1 MDFDITADGVSA
13 LADSITALAA
23 AAAAFQGIR
32 SLNAWRKEAL
42 GRRRFEVAE
51 DVLASFYR
59 AQEILSFVRSP
70 FISAG
75 ELTDEE
81 GVDKSL
87 TSNSDYVP
95 LRRLHDQA
103 EFFTSLRAKKQ
114 IFAALFGK
122 ENVGPFD
129 EINRILNEIQTGVEM
144 LVWFRKG
151 GVPKRTEPDHETY
164 LAARRTVTRPL
175 KDADDQIAPRI
186 AKAVEEIERLCTPE
200 IQSRMKKSRLRFW

>member
-1 MDFDITADGVSA
+1 MDFGITADGVSA
-13 LADSITALAA
+13 LADSITAVAA
-23 AAAAFQGIR
+23 AAAAIQGIR
-32 SLNAWRKEAL
+32 SLTAWRNEAL

-51 DVLASFYR
+51 DVLANFYR

-75 ELTDEE
+75 EMTDEE
-81 GVDKSL
+81 GVDESL

-95 LRRLHDQA
+95 LRRLHNHA

-122 ENVGPFD
+122 ENVDPFD
-129 EINRILNEIQTGVEM
+129 EINRILNEIQAGVEM

-151 GVPKRTEPDHETY
+151 GVPKRTSQTMK
-164 LAARRTVTRPL
+164 LILRSGG
-175 KDADDQIAPRI
+175 
-186 AKAVEEIERLCTPE
+186 
-200 IQSRMKKSRLRFW
+200 QSLDLLRMPTT